1 MWFLIILIIDQ
12 LIKYFVVSIA
22 LNVPMIENIFNLK
35 YVKNTGGM
43 YGVLQNNNLFFILI
57 SIVILIIL
65 SVYIFKSVNK
75 STPQFKIWQLILAG
89 GVSNFIDRIFRGAVV
104 DFIQLKFFGVFN
116 LSDACIVIGVILI
129 CVFEIKEFIESGNN
143 KKSSNRN

>member
-1 MWFLIILIIDQ
+1 MWFLIVLIIDQ
-12 LIKYFVVSIA
+12 LIKYFVVSTK
-22 LNVPMIENIFNLK
+22 LNVPLIENIFNLM

-43 YGVLQNNNLFFILI
+43 YGMLSNNNIFFIVI

-65 SVYIFKSVNK
+65 GYYIFKNVDRK
-75 STPQFKIWQLILAG
+75 TPQFKIWQIILAG
-89 GVSNFIDRIFRGAVV
+89 GVSNLIDRIFRGAVV

-129 CVFEIKEFIESGNN
+129 CVFELKEFLKGGNN
-143 KKSSNRN
+143 KKSSN